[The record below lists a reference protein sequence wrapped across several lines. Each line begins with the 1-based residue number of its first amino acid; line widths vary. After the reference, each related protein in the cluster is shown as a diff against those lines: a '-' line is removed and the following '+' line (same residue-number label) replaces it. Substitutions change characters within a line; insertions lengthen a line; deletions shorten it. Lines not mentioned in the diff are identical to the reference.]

1 MNLICAL
8 RMANHSGT
16 SLSKT
21 RVRRFRRNEPRYPGE
36 KPPYLSP
43 QATKLVHALELDG
56 LKVSEGVLRRALPI
70 DIGLPAVQSEIDR
83 LLEKHG
89 FFVPKRQA

>member
-1 MNLICAL
+1 
-8 RMANHSGT
+8 
-16 SLSKT
+16 
-21 RVRRFRRNEPRYPGE
+21 
-36 KPPYLSP
+36 
-43 QATKLVHALELDG
+43 LVHALELDG